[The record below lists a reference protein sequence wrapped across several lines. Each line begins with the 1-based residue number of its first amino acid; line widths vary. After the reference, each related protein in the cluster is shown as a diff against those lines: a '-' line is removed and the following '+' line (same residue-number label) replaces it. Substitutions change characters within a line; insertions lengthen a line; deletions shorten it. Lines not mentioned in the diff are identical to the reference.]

1 MLVAC
6 GPILTKKLHFIYNEK
21 EREKCFFK
29 LFYKIFVLFFLHFLG
44 IYNKFIKFLK
54 DLNNI
59 LISLY
64 KTFSL
69 IINGQHFSINIGLTS
84 RLIFKY
90 QSWLENSK
98 NYFEYSLFLIE
109 SIFHHNIQVLE
120 NAFVFQDRWTLLG
133 HLHGFF
139 L

>member
-1 MLVAC
+1 MALKNKIMLVAC

-29 LFYKIFVLFFLHFLG
+29 FFYKIFVLFFLHFLG

-69 IINGQHFSINIGLTS
+69 IINGQHSSINIGLTS

-90 QSWLENSK
+90 QS
-98 NYFEYSLFLIE
+98 
-109 SIFHHNIQVLE
+109 
-120 NAFVFQDRWTLLG
+120 
-133 HLHGFF
+133 
-139 L
+139 

>member
-1 MLVAC
+1 LKKKWVFAKHGLKKKIMLVAC

-21 EREKCFFK
+21 ERFFFK

-44 IYNKFIKFLK
+44 IYNKFVKFLK

-69 IINGQHFSINIGLTS
+69 IINGQHSSINIGLTS

-90 QSWLENSK
+90 QS
-98 NYFEYSLFLIE
+98 
-109 SIFHHNIQVLE
+109 
-120 NAFVFQDRWTLLG
+120 
-133 HLHGFF
+133 
-139 L
+139 